1 MQFPNKTA
9 EISTV
14 IAARP
19 EKVALF
25 PTYTAPV
32 TTYIAPVQTIIA
44 PVQTNI
50 AAVTTIIAAVT
61 TIIAPV
67 QTIIALIPTGSDDGK
82 SRRYRRWFSTP
93 GYRSHDE
100 QLFHGPDCLLR

>member
-32 TTYIAPVQTIIA
+32 TTYIA

>member
-1 MQFPNKTA
+1 VCQLAFVQFPNKTA

-32 TTYIAPVQTIIA
+32 QTNIAPVTTI
-44 PVQTNI
+44 I